1 MWQVYCLLDRFV
13 RLLPGLIGH
22 GLVEL
27 LAQQA
32 QSQPWPGEPDLEGA
46 SQALAR
52 LQFTYRLDPASLAA
66 GQGGCRFPV
75 YTRPTLLVQIGDQR
89 TSARLTPRQMG
100 DIAASRLS
108 GQQPLRPGLGPEFAL
123 AVLWAEAGLARV
135 DRDMEELGR
144 LERLLIRARHAHNTH
159 WQGGPVTHRAHLP
172 NEASKNY
179 GGFKFCDDLSRS
191 SS

>member
-1 MWQVYCLLDRFV
+1 MYYYCNILCYSMVQVYCLLDRFV
-13 RLLPGLIGH
+13 RLLPGLSGQ

-32 QSQPWPGEPDLEGA
+32 TSQPWPGEADLEEA

-66 GQGGCRFPV
+66 GQGGCRFQV
-75 YTRPTLLVQIGDQR
+75 YTLPTLPMQVGDQR
-89 TSARLTPRQMG
+89 TSALLTPRHMG

-108 GQQPLRPGLGPEFAL
+108 GRQPLRPGLGPEFAL

-135 DRDMEELGR
+135 DRDIEELGR
-144 LERLLIRARHAHNTH
+144 LDRLLVRARHAHNTY

-172 NEASKNY
+172 NEASKSGNY
-179 GGFKFCDDLSRS
+179 
-191 SS
+191 